1 MSDLD
6 TFFFLF
12 FYKFFI
18 FLILSKNDIYTKGY
32 SMQEKYRAN
41 HKITTTKKKKKKQ
54 GKYIKENQTTD

>member
-6 TFFFLF
+6 TFFFFKF

-41 HKITTTKKKKKKQ
+41 QKITRRKKKKNR
-54 GKYIKENQTTD
+54 ENT